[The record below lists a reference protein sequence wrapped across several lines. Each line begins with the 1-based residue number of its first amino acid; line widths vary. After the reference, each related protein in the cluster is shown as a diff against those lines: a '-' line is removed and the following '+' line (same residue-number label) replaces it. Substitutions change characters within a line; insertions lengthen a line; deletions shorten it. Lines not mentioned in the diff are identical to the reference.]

1 MDLVDHQSSSLAVV
15 AAWGWVSVCLAS
27 SPLASYYS
35 LFNWSC
41 WLLMVSISLAMNK
54 STITSHSLSKGIW
67 PLSLWTSLANIQKT
81 IAMALGTLL
90 LHGMTISTKSSG
102 ASVLHKAMVGMLTY
116 EASITACLSFF
127 GSATI
132 KSLGSWNF
140 LVNWLVRVPGI
151 HLDDELAVHPVYWPN
166 L

>member
-1 MDLVDHQSSSLAVV
+1 MFS
-15 AAWGWVSVCLAS
+15 VSTLF
-27 SPLASYYS
+27 ASYYY
-35 LFNWSC
+35 LLICYC
-41 WLLMVSISLAMNK
+41 WLLIVSMSLAMNK
-54 STITSHSLSKGIW
+54 STIWSHSLSNGIW
-67 PLSLWTSLANIQKT
+67 PLNLCTYLANIQKT
-81 IAMALGTLL
+81 MAIDFGTLL
-90 LHGMTISTKSSG
+90 LHGMTKSTKSSG
-102 ASVLHKAMVGMLTY
+102 ASVLHKAIVGMLTY

-132 KSLGSWNF
+132 RSLGSWNF

>member
-1 MDLVDHQSSSLAVV
+1 MNHQSYSPAIGTTLAVY
-15 AAWGWVSVCLAS
+15 WGFY
-27 SPLASYYS
+27 SPLFCSSSSFFEA
-35 LFNWSC
+35 SC
-41 WLLMVSISLAMNK
+41 WLLMVSMSLAMK
-54 STITSHSLSKGIW
+54 RSTIRSQSFPTGIC
-67 PLSLWTSLANIQKT
+67 PLKIWTSLANIQKT
-81 IAMALGTLL
+81 MAIAFGTLL

-102 ASVLHKAMVGMLTY
+102 ASVLQRAMVGMLTY